1 MVVILVIMDILETWM
16 STARTQTLSH
26 LTAVKELLKNFVMI
40 DIFQGMVHQI
50 ILYMVR
56 SEMVRP

>member
-1 MVVILVIMDILETWM
+1 MVVILVIMDILETWI

-26 LTAVKELLKNFVMI
+26 LTAVKELLKDFVMI
-40 DIFQGMVHQI
+40 GIFQGMVHQI

-56 SEMVRP
+56 LEMVRP